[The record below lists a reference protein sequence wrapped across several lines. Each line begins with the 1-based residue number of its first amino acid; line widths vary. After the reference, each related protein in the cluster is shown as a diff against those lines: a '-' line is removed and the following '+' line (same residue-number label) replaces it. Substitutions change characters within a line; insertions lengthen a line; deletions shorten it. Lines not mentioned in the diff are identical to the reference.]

1 MKMTALTDGE
11 LKTTFPLTRQSTLG
25 ALVAIVRNPL
35 DALPP
40 SIFID
45 PIVFSKTAGEVKVY
59 LADPAL
65 IHEALVKNAD
75 ALGKGDQVRRAL
87 GPALGQGLLTA
98 DGAHWKWQRQSV
110 AGAFRHDK
118 LLELQ
123 PTMIAAAERARDRWL
138 EMGKGA
144 VDVGH
149 EMMRTTFDIIVE
161 TMMSGGHGI
170 DVGAVEKGISDFLKP
185 TGWSFAL
192 GLLHAPEW
200 IPYPGRGKAEA
211 AVEFLRSSLFSVIE
225 ERRKSPDDRH
235 DLVNMLL
242 SASDPESGRTMSEAE
257 IVDNLMTFIT
267 AGHETTALGLAW
279 TFDLLSRHPEVESMV
294 LNEIDAVTEGRPV
307 TSDDVSRLV
316 YTRQVFS
323 EAMRLYPPAP
333 IITRTVLKDF
343 QLGEYLIPEGTV
355 LIVPIYAVH
364 HHAALWSDPELFD
377 PDRFSPENS
386 RARHRY
392 AYMPFG
398 AGPRVCIGNA
408 FAVMEAVAI
417 LAVLLQKMRLA
428 AIETHPRKPVMK
440 VTLRPNKALK
450 MKLVARQGDNRS
462 KA

>member
-1 MKMTALTDGE
+1 MDSTVENART
-11 LKTTFPLTRQSTLG
+11 LKTTFPLTPQSTLR
-25 ALVAIVRNPL
+25 ALLAIVRNPL

-40 SIFID
+40 SIFTE
-45 PIVFSKTAGEVKVY
+45 PFVFSKTAGELKVY
-59 LADPAL
+59 LADPTL
-65 IHEALVKNAD
+65 IHEALVKNAE

-123 PTMIAAAERARDRWL
+123 PTMIAAAERTRDRW
-138 EMGKGA
+138 MGIGSGT
-144 VDVGH
+144 VGVGH

-170 DVGAVEKGISDFLKP
+170 DVARVEKGISDFLKP
-185 TGWSFAL
+185 TGWTFAL
-192 GLLHAPEW
+192 GLLRAPEW

-211 AVEFLRSSLFSVIE
+211 AVEFLRSSLLSAIE
-225 ERRKSPDDRH
+225 ERRVRPNDRH

-242 SASDPESGRTMSEAE
+242 SASDPETGRTMNDEE

-279 TFDLLSRHPEVESMV
+279 AFDLLARHPEVETKV
-294 LNEIDAVTEGRPV
+294 LVEIDAATGGEPV
-307 TSDDVSRLV
+307 DAKHVSKLV

-333 IITRTVLKDF
+333 IITRTALRDF
-343 QLGEYLIPEGTV
+343 QLGDYLIPAGTV

-364 HHAALWSDPELFD
+364 HHASLWSDPEVFN
-377 PDRFSPENS
+377 PDRFSPE
-386 RARHRY
+386 AAKTRHRY

-417 LAVLLQKMRLA
+417 LAVLLQKIRLA
-428 AIETHPRKPVMK
+428 AVNPHPAKPIMK
-440 VTLRPNKALK
+440 VTLRPDRSQRMN
-450 MKLVARQGDNRS
+450 LVLR
-462 KA
+462 

>member
-1 MKMTALTDGE
+1 MMDGAARNHDG
-11 LKTTFPLTRQSTLG
+11 LKTAFPLTPQSTL
-25 ALVAIVRNPL
+25 ATLLAVVRNPL

-40 SIFID
+40 SIFTE
-45 PIVFSKTAGEVKVY
+45 PLVFSKSAGELKVY

-65 IHEALVKNAD
+65 IHEALVKNAE

-110 AGAFRHDK
+110 AGAFRHEK

-123 PTMIAAAERARDRWL
+123 PTMIAAARRTRERWI
-138 EMGKGA
+138 GA
-144 VDVGH
+144 ASGTVDVSH

-170 DVGAVEKGISDFLKP
+170 DVERVEKGISDFLKP
-185 TGWSFAL
+185 TGWTFAL

-200 IPYPGRGKAEA
+200 IPYPGRGKAAA
-211 AVEFLRSSLFSVIE
+211 AVAFLRSSLISVTE
-225 ERRKSPDDRH
+225 ERRSNPDDRH

-242 SASDPESGRTMSEAE
+242 SASDPESGRRMSDPE

-279 TFDLLSRHPEVESMV
+279 TFGLLARHPEIEGRV
-294 LNEIDAVTEGRPV
+294 LDEIDGITKGEPV
-307 TSDDVSRLV
+307 DAEHVSKLV

-333 IITRTVLKDF
+333 IITRTALQDF
-343 QLGEYLIPEGTV
+343 ELGEYLIPAGTV

-364 HHAALWSDPELFD
+364 RHASLWSDPEAFD
-377 PDRFSPENS
+377 PDRFSPEAAK
-386 RARHRY
+386 ARHRY

-417 LAVLLQKMRLA
+417 LAVLLQQVRLTT
-428 AIETHPRKPVMK
+428 IEPEPPRPVMK
-440 VTLRPNKALK
+440 VTLRPNRPQRMNL
-450 MKLVARQGDNRS
+450 MVR
-462 KA
+462 

>member
-1 MKMTALTDGE
+1 MDGSVQDE
-11 LKTTFPLTRQSTLG
+11 GRLQTTFPITSQSTLR
-25 ALVAIVRNPL
+25 ALLAIVRNPL

-40 SIFID
+40 LIFTE
-45 PIVFSKTAGEVKVY
+45 PLVFSKTAGELKVY

-98 DGAHWKWQRQSV
+98 DGAQWKWQRQSV

-123 PTMIAAAERARDRWL
+123 PTMIAAARRTRDSWIGL
-138 EMGKGA
+138 GDGA
-144 VDVGH
+144 VDVSH
-149 EMMRTTFDIIVE
+149 EMMRTTFDIVVE

-170 DVGAVEKGISDFLKP
+170 DVERVEQGIADFLKP
-185 TGWSFAL
+185 TGWTFAL
-192 GLLHAPEW
+192 GLLRAPDW

-211 AVEFLRSSLFSVIE
+211 AVEFLRSSLLDVIE
-225 ERRKSPDDRH
+225 KRRKHPDDRH

-242 SASDPESGRTMSEAE
+242 SASDPESGRRMSDPE
-257 IVDNLMTFIT
+257 IVDNLMTFIA

-279 TFDLLSRHPEVESMV
+279 TFGLLARHPEIERKV
-294 LNEIDAVTEGRPV
+294 LDEIDAVTAGEPV
-307 TSDDVSRLV
+307 DAEHVSKLV
-316 YTRQVFS
+316 YTRQAFS

-333 IITRTVLKDF
+333 IITRTALQDF
-343 QLGEYLIPEGTV
+343 QLGEYLIPAGTV

-364 HHAALWSDPELFD
+364 HHASLWPDPKAFD
-377 PDRFSPENS
+377 PDRFSPEA
-386 RARHRY
+386 ARTRGRY

-417 LAVLLQKMRLA
+417 LAVLLQKVRLA
-428 AIETHPRKPVMK
+428 TIEAEPPKPIMK
-440 VTLRPNKALK
+440 VTLRPDRAQRMSL
-450 MKLVARQGDNRS
+450 RPR
-462 KA
+462 

>member
-1 MKMTALTDGE
+1 MTMTVSKDGE
-11 LKTTFPLTRQSTLG
+11 LKKSFPLTRQSTLG

-40 SIFID
+40 SIFTE
-45 PIVFSKTAGEVKVY
+45 PVVFSKTAGEMKVY
-59 LADPAL
+59 LADPVL

-87 GPALGQGLLTA
+87 GPALGQGLLTS

-123 PTMIAAAERARDRWL
+123 PTMIDAATRTRDRWV
-138 EMGKGA
+138 GKGQGA
-144 VDVGH
+144 IDVGH

-170 DVGAVEKGISDFLKP
+170 DVDRVEKGISDFLRP
-185 TGWSFAL
+185 SGWSFAL
-192 GLLHAPEW
+192 GLIHAPEW
-200 IPYPGRGKAEA
+200 LPYPGRRRAKA
-211 AVEFLRSSLFSVIE
+211 AVEFLRSSLFAVIE
-225 ERRKSPDDRH
+225 ERLRRPNERH

-242 SASDPESGRTMSEAE
+242 SASDPESGRTMSDAE

-279 TFDLLSRHPEVESMV
+279 TFDLLARHPVIESKV
-294 LNEIDAVTEGRPV
+294 LDEINAVTEGRPV
-307 TSDDVSRLV
+307 SSDDVSQLV

-333 IITRTVLKDF
+333 IITRTALQDF
-343 QLGEYLIPEGTV
+343 QLGEYLIPAGTV
-355 LIVPIYAVH
+355 LIVPIFAVH
-364 HHAALWSDPELFD
+364 HHASLWSNPEVFN
-377 PDRFSPENS
+377 PDRFSPEN
-386 RARHRY
+386 AKTRHRF

-417 LAVLLQKMRLA
+417 LAVLLQKVRL
-428 AIETHPRKPVMK
+428 TTKVPLPPKPIMK
-440 VTLRPNKALK
+440 VTVRPAQALT
-450 MKLVARQGDNRS
+450 MNLSMR
-462 KA
+462 

>member
-1 MKMTALTDGE
+1 MDTAIENDSE
-11 LKTTFPLTRQSTLG
+11 LKTHFPLTPQSTLG
-25 ALVAIVRNPL
+25 ALIAIVRNPL

-40 SIFID
+40 SIFTE
-45 PIVFSKTAGEVKVY
+45 PLVFTKTAGEIKVY
-59 LADPAL
+59 LADPVL

-75 ALGKGDQVRRAL
+75 SLGKGDQVRRAL
-87 GPALGQGLLTA
+87 GPALGEGLLTA

-110 AGAFRHDK
+110 AGVFRHDK

-123 PTMIAAAERARDRWL
+123 PTMVAAAERTRDRWL
-138 EMGKGA
+138 QKGQGEI
-144 VDVGH
+144 DVSQ

-170 DVGAVEKGISDFLKP
+170 NVGKVETGISDFLKP
-185 TGWSFAL
+185 TGWTFAL
-192 GLLHAPEW
+192 GLVHAPEW
-200 IPYPGRGKAEA
+200 IPYPGRGKATA
-211 AVEFLRSSLFSVIE
+211 AVAFLRSSLQSVIE
-225 ERRKSPDDRH
+225 ERRNNPDDRH

-242 SASDPESGRTMSEAE
+242 SASDPETGRTMTDAE

-279 TFDLLSRHPEVESMV
+279 TFDLLARHPDVERKV
-294 LNEIDAVTEGRPV
+294 LAEIDEGTQGRPV
-307 TSDDVSRLV
+307 TADDVSKLV
-316 YTRQVFS
+316 YTRRVFS

-333 IITRTVLKDF
+333 IITRTALKGF

-364 HHAALWSDPELFD
+364 HHATLWPDPVVFD
-377 PDRFSPENS
+377 PDRFSPEQTN
-386 RARHRY
+386 ARHRY

-417 LAVLLQKMRLA
+417 LAVLLQSVRLA
-428 AIETHPRKPVMK
+428 AVEPQPPKPVMK
-440 VTLRPNKALK
+440 VTLRPNKTLR
-450 MKLVARQGDNRS
+450 MNPVWR
-462 KA
+462 

>member
-1 MKMTALTDGE
+1 MDTKVHNDGT
-11 LKTTFPLTRQSTLG
+11 LKTTFPLTPRSTLG
-25 ALVAIVRNPL
+25 ELLAIVRNPI

-40 SIFID
+40 SIFAE
-45 PIVFSKTAGEVKVY
+45 PLVFSKTAGELKVY

-75 ALGKGDQVRRAL
+75 ALGKGDQLRRAL
-87 GPALGQGLLTA
+87 GRALGQGLLTA

-123 PTMIAAAERARDRWL
+123 PTMIAAAHRTRERWIG
-138 EMGKGA
+138 MGNGT
-144 VDVGH
+144 VDIGH
-149 EMMRTTFDIIVE
+149 EMMRTTFDILVE

-170 DVGAVEKGISDFLKP
+170 DVARVENGISDFLKP
-185 TGWSFAL
+185 TGWTFAL
-192 GLLHAPEW
+192 GLLRAPEW
-200 IPYPGRGKAEA
+200 IPYPGRGKADA
-211 AVEFLRSSLFSVIE
+211 AVEFLRSSLLSVIE
-225 ERRKSPDDRH
+225 ERRENPDDRR

-242 SASDPESGRTMSEAE
+242 SASDTETGRTMSDEE

-279 TFDLLSRHPEVESMV
+279 TFDLLARHPEIEAKV
-294 LNEIDAVTEGRPV
+294 LAEIDAVTEGGPV
-307 TSDDVSRLV
+307 NAEHVSKLV
-316 YTRQVFS
+316 YTRQAFS

-333 IITRTVLKDF
+333 IITRTALQDF
-343 QLGEYLIPEGTV
+343 QLGDYLIPPGTV

-364 HHAALWSDPELFD
+364 HHASLWSNPKVFN
-377 PDRFSPENS
+377 PDRFSPEAAK
-386 RARHRY
+386 ARHRY

-417 LAVLLQKMRLA
+417 LAVLLQKVRIA
-428 AIETHPRKPVMK
+428 VTEPHPPKPLMK
-440 VTLRPNKALK
+440 VTLRPERALR
-450 MKLVARQGDNRS
+450 MNLILR
-462 KA
+462 

>member
-1 MKMTALTDGE
+1 MTMTASKDGK
-11 LKTTFPLTRQSTLG
+11 LKKRFPLTRQSTLG

-40 SIFID
+40 SIFTE
-45 PIVFSKTAGEVKVY
+45 PLVFSKTAGEMKAY
-59 LADPAL
+59 LADPVL

-75 ALGKGDQVRRAL
+75 SLGKGDQVRRAL

-123 PTMIAAAERARDRWL
+123 PTMIAAATRTRDRWL
-138 EMGKGA
+138 QTGHGTL
-144 VDVGH
+144 DVGH
-149 EMMRTTFDIIVE
+149 EMMRTTFGIIVE

-170 DVGAVEKGISDFLKP
+170 DVDRVEKGISDFLKP

-192 GLLHAPEW
+192 GLMRAPEW
-200 IPYPGRGKAEA
+200 IPYPGRGKAQA
-211 AVEFLRSSLFSVIE
+211 AVEFLRSSLLSVIE
-225 ERRKSPDDRH
+225 ERRKCPDDRH

-242 SASDPESGRTMSEAE
+242 SASDPESGRTMSDAE

-279 TFDLLSRHPEVESMV
+279 TFDLLARHPNVESKV
-294 LNEIDAVTEGRPV
+294 ITEVDAVTEGRPV
-307 TSDDVSRLV
+307 TSDDVSKLV

-333 IITRTVLKDF
+333 IITRTALQDF
-343 QLGEYLIPEGTV
+343 QLGEYLIPAGTV

-364 HHAALWSDPELFD
+364 HHASLWEDPEVFN
-377 PDRFSPENS
+377 PDRFSPEN
-386 RARHRY
+386 AKTRHRY

-417 LAVLLQKMRLA
+417 LAVLLQKVRLTA
-428 AIETHPRKPVMK
+428 SDPLPPKPIMK
-440 VTLRPNKALK
+440 VTLRPNQALS
-450 MKLVARQGDNRS
+450 MNLVLR
-462 KA
+462 

>member
-1 MKMTALTDGE
+1 MDSSAQNDRT
-11 LKTTFPLTRQSTLG
+11 LKTTFPLTPQSTL
-25 ALVAIVRNPL
+25 ATLLAIVRNPL

-40 SIFID
+40 SVFTE
-45 PIVFSKTAGEVKVY
+45 PLVFSKSAGELKVY

-65 IHEALVKNAD
+65 IHEALVKNAE

-123 PTMIAAAERARDRWL
+123 PTMIAAARRTRDRWI
-138 EMGKGA
+138 GVGNGT
-144 VDVGH
+144 VDVSH

-170 DVGAVEKGISDFLKP
+170 DVARVEKGISDFLKP
-185 TGWSFAL
+185 TGWTFAL
-192 GLLHAPEW
+192 GLLRAPEW

-211 AVEFLRSSLFSVIE
+211 AVEFLRCSLLSVIE
-225 ERRKSPDDRH
+225 ERRVRPNDRC

-242 SASDPESGRTMSEAE
+242 SAFDPETGRTMSDEE

-279 TFDLLSRHPEVESMV
+279 TFDLLARHPEIEAKV
-294 LNEIDAVTEGRPV
+294 LAEIDAVTEGEPV
-307 TSDDVSRLV
+307 DAKNVSKLV

-333 IITRTVLKDF
+333 IITRTALRDF
-343 QLGEYLIPEGTV
+343 QLGDYLIPAGTV

-364 HHAALWSDPELFD
+364 QQASLWSDPEVFN
-377 PDRFSPENS
+377 PDRFSPE
-386 RARHRY
+386 AAKTRHRY

-398 AGPRVCIGNA
+398 AGSRVCIGNA

-417 LAVLLQKMRLA
+417 LAVLLQKIRLA
-428 AIETHPRKPVMK
+428 AVNPHPAKPIMK
-440 VTLRPNKALK
+440 VTLRPDRSQRMN
-450 MKLVARQGDNRS
+450 LVLR
-462 KA
+462 